1 MDPSKDLFSP
11 NPASPQEKVRMAYNR
26 AFVNWQAYWVEA
38 YRDQSFYL
46 NNQWTPEE
54 RRYLQQEQ
62 RPDYVYNLVR
72 ACVNMVQGYQRKNR
86 LSIIA
91 QAVENSASKTA
102 DQLTKC
108 IYHAMRFGKG
118 HYAIS
123 DAFKGA
129 LVTGQGW
136 VHTGVDYRFDTQSGD
151 LFYEFVPWNAIIA
164 DPFYTQRDLS
174 DCDYIIRRAYM
185 SKEEALSKWPEK
197 EEQIKAMQ
205 GNMRDELFTFLP
217 QQRIFQSQNLLA
229 YTEYWEQQFE
239 EVKVVINPLT
249 LQEIEVTKE
258 NAKVMAEA
266 IKLPGVRHYKKM
278 KKVIKFT
285 ALLNNEVIQEDTN
298 PYNLNEYPFTPI
310 LGVYEPEYD
319 LYQYKLQSLIRCIRD
334 PQIEFNKR
342 VGKMVDAMDSQIN
355 NGWII
360 KKTRFDNPM
369 DFYKS
374 GQGRVIFAKENADL
388 NMDARQI
395 VTNASASIQPLMELQ
410 QLFNQLTMRICGVNE
425 ELLGAADNNN
435 QVGIVEK
442 LRQGAGLVNL
452 QDLFDG
458 LRQSQEII
466 GNKTIKLIQNNWTPE
481 KVMLITKEQPT
492 PEFFNKMFGK
502 YDCVCVEAPLT
513 ETQQQLF
520 FRQLLEFKQLGAP
533 ISWSTILDA
542 YPGQGKD
549 KIMQDLQQQEQQQMQ
564 MQQAQMQ
571 AEMQDKAVINDL
583 LIKEGQIKIAA
594 AKEKL
599 AKAEQ
604 DRASAVHQR
613 ALAMKEMETV
623 EMDNINKFIDTI
635 LKIEDASS
643 IKQGFELMETAQP
656 AQRG

>member
-1 MDPSKDLFSP
+1 
-11 NPASPQEKVRMAYNR
+11 
-26 AFVNWQAYWVEA
+26 
-38 YRDQSFYL
+38 
-46 NNQWTPEE
+46 
-54 RRYLQQEQ
+54 
-62 RPDYVYNLVR
+62 
-72 ACVNMVQGYQRKNR
+72 
-86 LSIIA
+86 
-91 QAVENSASKTA
+91 
-102 DQLTKC
+102 
-108 IYHAMRFGKG
+108 
-118 HYAIS
+118 
-123 DAFKGA
+123 
-129 LVTGQGW
+129 
-136 VHTGVDYRFDTQSGD
+136 
-151 LFYEFVPWNAIIA
+151 
-164 DPFYTQRDLS
+164 
-174 DCDYIIRRAYM
+174 
-185 SKEEALSKWPEK
+185 
-197 EEQIKAMQ
+197 
-205 GNMRDELFTFLP
+205 
-217 QQRIFQSQNLLA
+217 
-229 YTEYWEQQFE
+229 
-239 EVKVVINPLT
+239 
-249 LQEIEVTKE
+249 
-258 NAKVMAEA
+258 
-266 IKLPGVRHYKKM
+266 
-278 KKVIKFT
+278 
-285 ALLNNEVIQEDTN
+285 
-298 PYNLNEYPFTPI
+298 
-310 LGVYEPEYD
+310 
-319 LYQYKLQSLIRCIRD
+319 
-334 PQIEFNKR
+334 
-342 VGKMVDAMDSQIN
+342 MVDAMDSQIN

-542 YPGQGKD
+542 YPGQGKE
-549 KIMQDLQQQEQQQMQ
+549 KIMQDLQQQEQQQAQ

-571 AEMQDKAVINDL
+571 AELQDKAVINDL

-613 ALAMKEMETV
+613 ALAMKEMEAV

-635 LKIEDASS
+635 LKIEDAST